1 MLRAGRVLLVG
12 MRRVNTEG
20 RVQKTTGRRKGGEG
34 RERKEREE
42 RGEKEERRRRGRS
55 RRVSEKKGDAEKRMA
70 YECGFNPFDDAR
82 SRLDVRFYLVAKTT
96 VGTRG
101 VRVEYCYGRG

>member
-1 MLRAGRVLLVG
+1 MEEGKREKGRRRPRRTGREVG

-42 RGEKEERRRRGRS
+42 RRRR
-55 RRVSEKKGDAEKRMA
+55 EKGKYETKRK
-70 YECGFNPFDDAR
+70 
-82 SRLDVRFYLVAKTT
+82 KT
-96 VGTRG
+96 
-101 VRVEYCYGRG
+101 